1 MSYCLH
7 DDNKQQGDVM
17 TIQQALEILA
27 LVKSIPQIDTV
38 ILGYGKSFIHDMYH
52 NISDAMYALD
62 MDGKFEL
69 ADELAGYEAIW
80 TDAYMVTQ

>member
-1 MSYCLH
+1 
-7 DDNKQQGDVM
+7 M